1 MTRLLLLLTAC
12 AGTDCEQIRAAMETA
27 AASLTRTGPD
37 VQVRVGMQLDDDPLP
52 AMATATSRSLTST
65 SGVIELT
72 ASGQADADDL
82 IAAAEAVGGGAL
94 EDAFDPAQSS
104 ALIGQVHTITSGDGD
119 VLLVLGTNRLP
130 TITPEQMQ
138 HHWLHVHAP
147 LALSMM
153 PEGADTTFRYQQFH
167 GDADASELAAKR
179 LGLTGPYLDG
189 VLEVSS
195 PEPSTFLS
203 IAAEPGFAARIY
215 EDEQKFALQE
225 GMRGAFLQTWT
236 P

>member
-1 MTRLLLLLTAC
+1 MTRLLLLLTARP
-12 AGTDCEQIRAAMETA
+12 GTDRDQVRDVVEKA
-27 AASLTRTGPD
+27 AASVAAG
-37 VQVRVGMQLDDDPLP
+37 VSGGQMRVGLQLEQDPLP
-52 AMATATSRSLTST
+52 AMAKATARSLTSVG
-65 SGVIELT
+65 GVIELT
-72 ASGQADADDL
+72 DTGNGDPDRL
-82 IAAAEAVGGGAL
+82 IAAAQGVGDVL
-94 EDAFDPAQSS
+94 ENAFDLSDSS
-104 ALIGQVHTITSGDGD
+104 ALVGEVHTITTGDGD
-119 VLLVLGTNRLP
+119 VLLVLGTSRLP
-130 TITPEQMQ
+130 TITPEQMH

-153 PEGADTTFRYQQFH
+153 PEGAGATFRYQQLH
-167 GDADASELAAKR
+167 SDAEASELAAER
-179 LGLTGPYLDG
+179 LGFSGPYLDG

-203 IAAEPGFAARIY
+203 IAAQPEFARRIY